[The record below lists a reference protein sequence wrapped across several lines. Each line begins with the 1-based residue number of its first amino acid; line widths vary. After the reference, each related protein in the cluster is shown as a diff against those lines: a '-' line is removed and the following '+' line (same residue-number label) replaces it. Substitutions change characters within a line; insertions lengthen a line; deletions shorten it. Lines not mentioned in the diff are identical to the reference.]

1 MSLSSANG
9 KDPSIRDKKEPPL
22 FKSAAALTKRIRPYT
37 SSETVVRAFTRIFGH
52 DKAALRFRS

>member
-22 FKSAAALTKRIRPYT
+22 FKSAAALTKRTGRT
-37 SSETVVRAFTRIFGH
+37 QAAKLLDELSLASSDTTKLH
-52 DKAALRFRS
+52 